1 MLIAGI
7 LIENRMHTIIMENNN
22 QAYRLLYNWN
32 AKHGEDDAARLVRDN
47 KVLLI
52 WIITGVVCAAIFFFL
67 VLKWYLE
74 MRFDV
79 RFCSGYGRERRMIAR
94 RDSFIESTQR
104 RRDAAIAAKLNE
116 EEQKVEIERKRVLLS
131 DFTIT
136 VEEAHLEFDQD
147 DLGIMEEGNIPQ
159 QDADDA
165 DGDHAATLHI
175 PGKHRTSAECRICLA
190 DIAAGESIVYSPNS
204 DCIHI
209 YHDTCI
215 LSWLSESKAKSD
227 CPCCRLPFIPE
238 AYNNNDHLGS
248 RQGSSTDTD
257 TDEGESIGSDE
268 EERT

>member
-1 MLIAGI
+1 
-7 LIENRMHTIIMENNN
+7 MENNN

-32 AKHGEDDAARLVRDN
+32 AKHAEDDAENGVRDN

-52 WIITGVVCAAIFFFL
+52 WIITATVCAAIFFFL

-74 MRFDV
+74 RRFDA

-116 EEQKVEIERKRVLLS
+116 EERKVEIERKRALLS
-131 DFTIT
+131 DFTTT
-136 VEEAHLEFDQD
+136 VLEEHLEYDRD
-147 DLGIMEEGNIPQ
+147 GLGTMEEGNIPQ
-159 QDADDA
+159 QDAATDD
-165 DGDHAATLHI
+165 DHAATLYI

-190 DIAAGESIVYSPNS
+190 DIAAGESIVYSPNP

-238 AYNNNDHLGS
+238 AYNNN
-248 RQGSSTDTD
+248 
-257 TDEGESIGSDE
+257 E
-268 EERT
+268 